1 MGQQGG
7 PMTQK
12 SESQPRI
19 PNKQYYRIGEVSRI
33 VGVPT
38 YVLRFWETEFKRIK
52 PRRTATGQRI
62 YHRSDLTL
70 ILKIKSLLYDRQF
83 TIKGARKHLSTKTE
97 QPPSTV
103 DSEKIAQIRSE
114 LQQIRDLLK

>member
-1 MGQQGG
+1 
-7 PMTQK
+7 MTQTG
-12 SESQPRI
+12 ESQPRM
-19 PNKQYYRIGEVSRI
+19 PDKQYFRIGEVSRI

-52 PRRTATGQRI
+52 PRRTDKGQRL
-62 YHRSDLTL
+62 YHRSDVAL

-83 TIKGARKHLSTKTE
+83 TIKGARKHLNTKADQT
-97 QPPSTV
+97 PPIIN
-103 DSEKIAQIRSE
+103 SEKIDQIRSE